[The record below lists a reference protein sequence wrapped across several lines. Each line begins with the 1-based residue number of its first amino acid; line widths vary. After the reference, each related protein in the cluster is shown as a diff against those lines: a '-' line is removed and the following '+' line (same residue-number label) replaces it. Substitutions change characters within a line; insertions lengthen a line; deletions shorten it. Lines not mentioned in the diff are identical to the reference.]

1 MTGRWDLVVVGGGPV
16 GLAAAVAAARRGLR
30 SVVVEQRTGPVDKA
44 CGEGLMPGTLRALA
58 DLGVDVDRDVG
69 GAPFVGIRY
78 VGPDGVTSVA
88 HRFRAGPG
96 RGVRRTAL
104 HAALRRRADEVGV
117 TVLTGRVDDVQQDG
131 ARVRVLVAGGTRA
144 GGCGAGGCG
153 AGGAVEARWVLACDG
168 LHSVLRRRLGLDAG
182 TDGRRYGVRRHV
194 AVRPWTDHVEV
205 HWSADAEAYVTPVAA
220 GEVGVAVLGP
230 RGTDHASALTAFP
243 ALADRL
249 AGAAWTTSARGAGP
263 LRRRVRGRVAGRV
276 LLVGDA
282 AGYVDALTGEGL
294 RVGLASAEA
303 AVAAVAAGRPQ
314 DYEAAWREVTR
325 SYRWLT
331 GALVT
336 ATRAAPVRRA
346 LVPAAA
352 SAPRLFAAA
361 VDTLAT

>member
-44 CGEGLMPGTLRALA
+44 CGEGLMPGTLRGLA

-78 VGPDGVTSVA
+78 VGPDGVTSAA

-144 GGCGAGGCG
+144 GGSGAGGTVQ
-153 AGGAVEARWVLACDG
+153 APWALACDG

-249 AGAAWTTSARGAGP
+249 AGAVWTTSVRGAGP
-263 LRRRVRGRVAGRV
+263 LRRRVRGQVAGRV

-352 SAPRLFAAA
+352 RAPRLFAAA

>member
-58 DLGVDVDRDVG
+58 HLGVELDGVG
-69 GAPFVGIRY
+69 VPVTGIRY

-88 HRFRAGPG
+88 HRFRTGQG

-131 ARVRVLVAGGTRA
+131 ARVRVRVAGGA
-144 GGCGAGGCG
+144 GAGGT
-153 AGGAVEARWVLACDG
+153 VEAPWVLACDG

-220 GEVGVAVLGP
+220 DEVGIAVLGP
-230 RGTDHASALTAFP
+230 RGTDHAGALTAFP
-243 ALADRL
+243 ALVGRL
-249 AGAAWTTSARGAGP
+249 AGATWTTSARGAGP

-346 LVPAAA
+346 LVPAAVRL
-352 SAPRLFAAA
+352 PRLFAAA